1 MYSPTLLKTVFKQAD
16 DRMKRMADI
25 PEKFDGIRPYEDHEL
40 QEVID
45 RLFDD
50 SSFSRNLKYLL
61 GHFPLWMFRLY
72 LKLFRTI
79 DSFQAGVVIPWL
91 NRILKKQSGSLD
103 FDFDAL
109 AKDRQD
115 VLFISNHR
123 DIVLDSAI
131 LDRILLNQ
139 KKHSA
144 HIAIG
149 NNLLIYPWIEMIV
162 RLNRSFIV
170 NRSAE
175 AQELLESSRLLSEYI
190 SYVITE
196 RKMPVWIA
204 QREGRAKDS
213 NDRTQRS
220 VLKMLAMSDS
230 RSDVRE
236 ALASLHICPLSISY
250 EYDPCDWLKAQE
262 FQLKRDDPA
271 YRKSKKDDLDNMR
284 TGISGYKGHIHY
296 YTSGPIDDEIMK
308 IDASLPRNVQ
318 LDRIAA
324 IIDRHI
330 FQGYRIY
337 PCNRI
342 ALDMLRN
349 SSSQSSLYT
358 EEQKSRFISYIDGQI
373 AKISIPNP
381 DVPFLKNCMLTM
393 YANPLINQIECK

>member
-1 MYSPTLLKTVFKQAD
+1 MKKANIPT
-16 DRMKRMADI
+16 
-25 PEKFDGIRPYEDHEL
+25 EFDSIRPYEDNEL
-40 QEVID
+40 QTVID
-45 RLFDD
+45 RLFSDE
-50 SSFSRNLKYLL
+50 SFKRNAKHIF
-61 GHFPLWMFRLY
+61 GNTPLWLLRTY
-72 LKLFRTI
+72 LRLFRSI
-79 DSFQAGVVIPWL
+79 DSFQSGVIIPWL
-91 NRILKKQSGSLD
+91 NRILKKQSSGID
-103 FDFDAL
+103 YDFDAL
-109 AKDRQD
+109 PAGQQD

-131 LDRILLNQ
+131 LDRILLGQ
-139 KKHSA
+139 RKHSA
-144 HIAIG
+144 NIAIG
-149 NNLLIYPWIEMIV
+149 NNLLIYPSIEMIV

-175 AQELLESSRLLSEYI
+175 AQELLESSKLLSEYI
-190 SYVITE
+190 RYVISD

-220 VLKMLAMSDS
+220 VLKMLAMYDS
-230 RSDVRE
+230 KADVRQ

-262 FQLKRDDPA
+262 FQLKRDDPS
-271 YRKSKKDDLDNMR
+271 YRKSKQDDLKNMQ
-284 TGISGYKGHIHY
+284 TGIMGYKGHIHY

-308 IDASLPRNVQ
+308 IDASLARNVQ

-330 FQGYRIY
+330 FQGYNIY

-342 ALDMLRN
+342 ALDMLRGD
-349 SSSQSSLYT
+349 SSQSSLYT
-358 EEQKSRFISYIDGQI
+358 RTQKEQFLSYIDGQI
-373 AKISIPNP
+373 SKIRIPNP
-381 DVPFLKNCMLTM
+381 DIPFLKQCMLAM